1 MSQISA
7 LCHRIAQTRWFE
19 NLTVG
24 LIILNAI
31 VLGLETYPSLARDY
45 GEVLHAANVAFLA
58 YFTVEIAIRIVAYG
72 RRPWA
77 FFRSGWNVFD
87 FVIISAAYLPGVR
100 ENATFVRL
108 LRVFR
113 LFTILPDLR
122 VLVAG
127 MVRSVRPLGSL
138 ALLFAMAFYVYG
150 MVGWILF
157 SDVDPSHWR
166 NIGRAL
172 LTMFQLVTVEGWY
185 EVQDAALASEP
196 WAWVYFVSF
205 IIISAFVLFNMVIG
219 VVINSMEEARAQDN
233 TEAEAARRAEL
244 VASGDPSA
252 ELVKRLDTLQEAI
265 TDLRAQLE
273 ATPDNRDEAT
283 PRAPLSENVRGHP
296 RASESTKKGPEKT

>member
-1 MSQISA
+1 
-7 LCHRIAQTRWFE
+7 
-19 NLTVG
+19 
-24 LIILNAI
+24 
-31 VLGLETYPSLARDY
+31 
-45 GEVLHAANVAFLA
+45 
-58 YFTVEIAIRIVAYG
+58 VEIAIRIVAYG

-113 LFTILPDLR
+113 LFTLLPDLR

-127 MVRSVRPLGSL
+127 LVRSVRPLGSL
-138 ALLFAMAFYVYG
+138 ALLFAMVFYVYG

-157 SDVDPSHWR
+157 SDVDPAHWR

-219 VVINSMEEARAQDN
+219 VVINSMEEARGQAKA
-233 TEAEAARRAEL
+233 EAEATRRAEL
-244 VASGDPSA
+244 AASSDPST
-252 ELVKRLDTLQEAI
+252 ELVERLDRLQEAI
-265 TDLRAQLE
+265 TDVRAQLE
-273 ATPDNRDEAT
+273 ATPDDRDESTPPAT
-283 PRAPLSENVRGHP
+283 G
-296 RASESTKKGPEKT
+296 ASPTSGTSASTRPAR

>member
-24 LIILNAI
+24 VIILNAI
-31 VLGLETYPSLARDY
+31 VLGLETFPTLARDY
-45 GEVLHAANVAFLA
+45 GEVLHTANGAFLA

-113 LFTILPDLR
+113 LFTLLPDLR
-122 VLVAG
+122 ILVAG
-127 MVRSVRPLGSL
+127 MVRSFRPLGSL
-138 ALLFAMAFYVYG
+138 ALLFAMVFYVYG

-157 SDVDPSHWR
+157 SDVDPAHWR

-185 EVQDAALASEP
+185 EVQDAALAYEP

-205 IIISAFVLFNMVIG
+205 VIISAFVLFNMVIG
-219 VVINSMEEARAQDN
+219 VVITSMEEARDHAN
-233 TEAEAARRAEL
+233 TEVEAARRAEL
-244 VASGDPSA
+244 AASSDPSI
-252 ELVKRLDTLQEAI
+252 ELVKRLDALQEAM

-273 ATPDNRDEAT
+273 ATPNDKDEAT
-283 PRAPLSENVRGHP
+283 PPATGTLPTSGTGANTQQAR
-296 RASESTKKGPEKT
+296 

>member
-1 MSQISA
+1 LEATRVSQISA

-24 LIILNAI
+24 VIILNAI
-31 VLGLETYPSLARDY
+31 VLGLETFPTLARDY
-45 GEVLHAANVAFLA
+45 GEVLHTANGAFLA

-113 LFTILPDLR
+113 LFTLLPDLR
-122 VLVAG
+122 ILVAG
-127 MVRSVRPLGSL
+127 MVRSFRPLGSL
-138 ALLFAMAFYVYG
+138 ALLFAMVFYVYG

-157 SDVDPSHWR
+157 SDVDPAHWR

-185 EVQDAALASEP
+185 EVQDAALAYEP

-205 IIISAFVLFNMVIG
+205 VIISAFVLFNMVIG
-219 VVINSMEEARAQDN
+219 VVITSMEEARDHAN
-233 TEAEAARRAEL
+233 TEVEAARRAEL
-244 VASGDPSA
+244 AASSDPSI
-252 ELVKRLDTLQEAI
+252 ELVKRLDALQEAM

-273 ATPDNRDEAT
+273 ATPNDKDEAT
-283 PRAPLSENVRGHP
+283 PPATGTLPTSGTGANTQQAR
-296 RASESTKKGPEKT
+296 